1 MQKAFVDSPCVDF
14 LLDFSVEK
22 ELEEARKN
30 RRCQQRAYFSLE
42 TVEKIF
48 LSVFV
53 FKKFYLMLTWLPV
66 YTDVPIIHCNG

>member
-14 LLDFSVEK
+14 LLDFLVEK

-42 TVEKIF
+42 TVRKNIF
-48 LSVFV
+48 KCFC
-53 FKKFYLMLTWLPV
+53 F
-66 YTDVPIIHCNG
+66 